1 MEYRLNG
8 GDVICVPCT
17 APNILCLMT
26 QVVIPSYPYVDI
38 LECVLTCFLS
48 LTAHTGCFLRSLK
61 FFLKITF
68 IFR

>member
-1 MEYRLNG
+1 MEVTSFVYA
-8 GDVICVPCT
+8 VQPQISY
-17 APNILCLMT
+17 LCLMT